1 MKRVLWLFLA
11 LCAGHTVLAQKPNI
25 FLVQADSVKLTN
37 CDTTEMILENHTQGV
52 PGFLFNKGRG
62 RTEFRKLLTPIGGST
77 WLVGS
82 DTITLGA
89 SLWAAN
95 GANIYNT
102 NTGNVGIHRQAP
114 VAMLDLPGAVNID
127 DTSSYQIHHLPVL
140 RIGSVDAAGN
150 YSALSAGPGTGAP
163 NSWTGGTFVGDSAG
177 NVSNGY
183 YNTFVGYRSGTANQ
197 ANNGLSGENTFI
209 GAMSGQNSA
218 GAGNS
223 MVGYNSGNFSQG
235 SYNVALGNYAGYGSN
250 GDDNV
255 YIGDS
260 TGLNIQGN
268 YNTFL
273 GQLAGKNIPH
283 SATGL
288 TLVGGQANASQDNLT
303 DATAIGSN
311 AVVGSSYTMVFGD
324 ANVNNWRFNTNA
336 PTTTG
341 GALVVGYNS
350 TNGNGAYLTKG
361 GVWTNASDKN
371 KKENFTDIDGGE
383 ILEKIDR
390 LPITSWNYKGT
401 SEKHIGPMAQDFY
414 RLFGLGS
421 DDKTITTIDPS
432 GIALVGIQE
441 LHRRWLLSEAQ
452 VADQQDQI
460 KDASAHVQD
469 LQSRIDELK
478 ERLQRR
484 DADIAERREQIR
496 LLLEKLNR

>member
-1 MKRVLWLFLA
+1 MCSGQIL
-11 LCAGHTVLAQKPNI
+11 LAQTSPTI
-25 FLVQADSVKLTN
+25 FRIEADSVKITN
-37 CDTTEMILENHTQGV
+37 CDTSELILENHTQGV

-62 RTEFRKLLTPIGGST
+62 RTEFRKLLTPIGGNV
-77 WLVGS
+77 WLIGS
-82 DTITLGA
+82 DTISFGS

-95 GANIYNT
+95 GAHIYNT
-102 NTGNVGIHRQAP
+102 NTGNVGIHRQSP

-127 DTSSYQIHHLPVL
+127 DTSSYQIHNLPVL
-140 RIGSVDAAGN
+140 RIGSTDGQGN
-150 YSALSAGPGTGAP
+150 YTALSAGPGTGSPGAWP
-163 NSWTGGTFVGDSAG
+163 GGTFVGDSAG
-177 NVSNGY
+177 NVSNGS
-183 YNTFVGYRSGTANQ
+183 YNTFVGFRSGTANQ
-197 ANNGLSGENTFI
+197 AYNGLSGENTFI
-209 GAMSGQNSA
+209 GALSGQTSA
-218 GAGNS
+218 GAGNCAI
-223 MVGYNSGNFSQG
+223 GHNAANLIQG
-235 SYNVALGNYAGYGSN
+235 SYNVALGNYAGYGST

-260 TGLNIQGN
+260 VGLNIQGD

-273 GQLAGKNIPH
+273 GQLTGRGIPH

-288 TLVGGQANASQDNLT
+288 TLVGGQANASQDGLT
-303 DATAIGSN
+303 NATAIGSN
-311 AVVGSSYTMVFGD
+311 AVVASSYTMVFGD

-336 PTTTG
+336 PTTSG

-371 KKENFTDIDGGE
+371 KKENFETLDGRE

-401 SEKHIGPMAQDFY
+401 AEKHIGPMAQDFH
-414 RLFGLGS
+414 RLFGVGV

-441 LHRRWLLSEAQ
+441 LYRRWQQAESQVTGQQTQITEAASQ
-452 VADQQDQI
+452 VRDQQAQ
-460 KDASAHVQD
+460 
-469 LQSRIDELK
+469 IDELK

-484 DADIAERREQIR
+484 DADIQLRREQIR
-496 LLLEKLNR
+496 SLLEKLNR